1 MQQGGNPL
9 SLICPTAMYLK
20 YYFFC
25 FMSVHKQRNSCY
37 ILMAS
42 INRSKIF
49 WTPTMSFQQK
59 KVSLNINSILTKT
72 KTNPKKKQKK
82 QKKTKTKTKKMLAS
96 IQGKSE
102 DTYGNS
108 KWGLLIRTNT
118 LKLEHLIQMCSA
130 NVEDFQNSEKSN
142 F

>member
-1 MQQGGNPL
+1 
-9 SLICPTAMYLK
+9 
-20 YYFFC
+20 
-25 FMSVHKQRNSCY
+25 
-37 ILMAS
+37 
-42 INRSKIF
+42 
-49 WTPTMSFQQK
+49 MSFQQK
-59 KVSLNINSILTKT
+59 KVSLHINSILTKT

-108 KWGLLIRTNT
+108 KWGLLIRTNS

>member
-1 MQQGGNPL
+1 
-9 SLICPTAMYLK
+9 
-20 YYFFC
+20 
-25 FMSVHKQRNSCY
+25 
-37 ILMAS
+37 
-42 INRSKIF
+42 
-49 WTPTMSFQQK
+49 MSFQQK
-59 KVSLNINSILTKT
+59 KVSLHINSILTKT

-82 QKKTKTKTKKMLAS
+82 KKTKTKKMLAS

-108 KWGLLIRTNT
+108 KWGLLIRTNS

>member
-1 MQQGGNPL
+1 
-9 SLICPTAMYLK
+9 
-20 YYFFC
+20 
-25 FMSVHKQRNSCY
+25 
-37 ILMAS
+37 
-42 INRSKIF
+42 
-49 WTPTMSFQQK
+49 MSFPQK
-59 KVSLNINSILTKT
+59 KVSLHINSILTKT
-72 KTNPKKKQKK
+72 KTNPKKTKK
-82 QKKTKTKTKKMLAS
+82 NKNKKNKPKKTKTKTKKMLAS

-108 KWGLLIRTNT
+108 KWGLLIRTNS

>member
-1 MQQGGNPL
+1 
-9 SLICPTAMYLK
+9 
-20 YYFFC
+20 
-25 FMSVHKQRNSCY
+25 
-37 ILMAS
+37 
-42 INRSKIF
+42 
-49 WTPTMSFQQK
+49 MSFQQK
-59 KVSLNINSILTKT
+59 KVSLHINSILTKT
-72 KTNPKKKQKK
+72 KTNPKKK
-82 QKKTKTKTKKMLAS
+82 KTKTKKMLAS

-108 KWGLLIRTNT
+108 KWGLLIRTNS

>member
-1 MQQGGNPL
+1 
-9 SLICPTAMYLK
+9 
-20 YYFFC
+20 
-25 FMSVHKQRNSCY
+25 
-37 ILMAS
+37 
-42 INRSKIF
+42 
-49 WTPTMSFQQK
+49 MSFQQK
-59 KVSLNINSILTKT
+59 KVSLHINSILTKT
-72 KTNPKKKQKK
+72 KTNPKKKKK
-82 QKKTKTKTKKMLAS
+82 NKNKNKKNKPKKTKTKTKKMLAS

-108 KWGLLIRTNT
+108 KWGLLIRTNS

>member
-1 MQQGGNPL
+1 
-9 SLICPTAMYLK
+9 
-20 YYFFC
+20 
-25 FMSVHKQRNSCY
+25 
-37 ILMAS
+37 
-42 INRSKIF
+42 
-49 WTPTMSFQQK
+49 MSFQQK
-59 KVSLNINSILTKT
+59 KVSLHINSILTKT
-72 KTNPKKKQKK
+72 KTNPKKKKK
-82 QKKTKTKTKKMLAS
+82 TKTKTKKNKPKKTKTKTKKMLAS

-108 KWGLLIRTNT
+108 KWGLLIRTNS